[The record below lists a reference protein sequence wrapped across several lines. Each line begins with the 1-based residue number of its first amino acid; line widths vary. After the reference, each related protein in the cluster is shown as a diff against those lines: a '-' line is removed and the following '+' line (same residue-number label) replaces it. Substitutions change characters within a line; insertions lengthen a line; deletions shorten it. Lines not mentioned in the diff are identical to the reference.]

1 MALELENKVRS
12 IATDLGFDECR
23 FSVAK
28 EASHADRFQAW
39 LDDGQNGDM
48 EWMER
53 SPERRKDPRLL
64 LEEARTVIVLAIN
77 YYPSRSEPQP
87 KDNLGRFAKYAWGE
101 DYHLVVDKKLKAFAG
116 ALEEFGG
123 KQKFY
128 VDYGPILERDFA
140 TDSGLGWNGKSTVQ
154 IHPSLGTWF
163 FLAELVT
170 TLNLNPDD
178 PIPDRCGK
186 CTQCIDCC
194 PTQAITSPHHL
205 DARRCIS
212 YFTIEHKG
220 SIPQEFREAIG
231 DRIFGCD
238 DCLEVCP
245 WNRFAKASTEAKFA
259 AREYI
264 DMSLNEF
271 LTLSDENFR
280 SLFSRSP
287 VKRIGR
293 DRFLRNVCI
302 ALGNIGN
309 ICDIPCL
316 ERTIERENQLVSEH
330 ARWAI
335 NQIKSRS

>member
-140 TDSGLGWNGKSTVQ
+140 TDSGLGWNGKS
-154 IHPSLGTWF
+154 
-163 FLAELVT
+163 
-170 TLNLNPDD
+170 N
-178 PIPDRCGK
+178 
-186 CTQCIDCC
+186 
-194 PTQAITSPHHL
+194 
-205 DARRCIS
+205 
-212 YFTIEHKG
+212 
-220 SIPQEFREAIG
+220 
-231 DRIFGCD
+231 
-238 DCLEVCP
+238 CL
-245 WNRFAKASTEAKFA
+245 
-259 AREYI
+259 
-264 DMSLNEF
+264 
-271 LTLSDENFR
+271 
-280 SLFSRSP
+280 
-287 VKRIGR
+287 
-293 DRFLRNVCI
+293 
-302 ALGNIGN
+302 
-309 ICDIPCL
+309 
-316 ERTIERENQLVSEH
+316 
-330 ARWAI
+330 
-335 NQIKSRS
+335 